1 MERSYLF
8 NTEKIKYVKGE
19 KPAVDCILC
28 ALITGDPSVTSL
40 TVYRDEMFMVA
51 MNLFPFNP
59 GHLMIFPV
67 RHVTDIGELT
77 EEEASGMHK
86 LLVKCVKI
94 LNEEFTPSG
103 YNVGYNLGNGSGA
116 SIAHIHQHVVPRYS
130 NEVGFLD
137 VLSGTRV
144 IVSDPKTV
152 MLKLRERFG
161 CDESTVRQE

>member
-19 KPAVDCILC
+19 KPRVDCILC
-28 ALITGDPSVTSL
+28 AIIAEDPAVTSL
-40 TVYRDEMFMVA
+40 TVYQDDKFIVA

-59 GHLMIFPV
+59 GHLMIFPR
-67 RHVTDIGELT
+67 RHITEIGGLSG
-77 EEEASGMHK
+77 EEASEMHR
-86 LLVKCVKI
+86 LLVKSVRI
-94 LNEEFTPSG
+94 LDEEFAPSG
-103 YNVGYNLGNGSGA
+103 YNIGYNLGEGSGA

-144 IVSDPKTV
+144 IVSDPRSV
-152 MLKLRERFG
+152 MLKLRERFI
-161 CDESTVRQE
+161 CDERK